1 MRGRIVDEVV
11 TSHNL
16 LVLNGRAARDGAG
29 AVTMVWRGAG
39 KSVLDLVVV
48 PVSLSADL
56 CVLQPWEGDMVHRA
70 VLTWLHLPGGGAGVA
85 GMRDPAVEGVRPPVL
100 RLTREQLREF
110 RTSDWVPLLQEV
122 RAQCAAGIS
131 SEALLARVEG
141 AVVARLTEVRGG
153 VGGCGGGVG
162 AGGLGGGG
170 VGGGVL
176 YGGGL
181 GGGGGGWGGGWGLGG
196 RGGAEGGAGRGVR
209 GAALGGAQGSG
220 GGNPTRERLRR
231 QVWFDDACVAAR
243 GHLRWLCR
251 LWGR

>member
-141 AVVARLTEVRGG
+141 AVVARLTAVR
-153 VGGCGGGVG
+153 GGVG

-196 RGGAEGGAGRGVR
+196 RGGAEGGAGRGLR

-243 GHLRWLCR
+243 GRLRWLCR

>member
-162 AGGLGGGG
+162 AGGLGGG
-170 VGGGVL
+170 
-176 YGGGL
+176 
-181 GGGGGGWGGGWGLGG
+181 WGLGG
-196 RGGAEGGAGRGVR
+196 RGGAEGGAGRGLR
-209 GAALGGAQGSG
+209 GAALGGARVSG

>member
-122 RAQCAAGIS
+122 RAQCAAGVS

-153 VGGCGGGVG
+153 VGRCGG
-162 AGGLGGGG
+162 GGGG
-170 VGGGVL
+170 VGR
-176 YGGGL
+176 
-181 GGGGGGWGGGWGLGG
+181 GGGGGGPGWGRGGGGCFVRGGARRGWGGVGGGLGTGGAWGG
-196 RGGAEGGAGRGVR
+196 RGGRWEGLAGGRPW
-209 GAALGGAQGSG
+209 GGPG
-220 GGNPTRERLRR
+220 
-231 QVWFDDACVAAR
+231 F
-243 GHLRWLCR
+243 
-251 LWGR
+251 WGWEPHA

>member
-141 AVVARLTEVRGG
+141 AVVARLTAVRGG
-153 VGGCGGGVG
+153 GGGCGGGE
-162 AGGLGGGG
+162 GG
-170 VGGGVL
+170 
-176 YGGGL
+176 GGGL
-181 GGGGGGWGGGWGLGG
+181 GGGGMNK
-196 RGGAEGGAGRGVR
+196 AGQHR
-209 GAALGGAQGSG
+209 
-220 GGNPTRERLRR
+220 
-231 QVWFDDACVAAR
+231 WFC
-243 GHLRWLCR
+243 H
-251 LWGR
+251 

>member
-122 RAQCAAGIS
+122 RAQCAAGVS

-153 VGGCGGGVG
+153 GGCFVRGGARRGW
-162 AGGLGGGG
+162 GG
-170 VGGGVL
+170 VGGGL
-176 YGGGL
+176 GTGGA
-181 GGGGGGWGGGWGLGG
+181 WGG
-196 RGGAEGGAGRGVR
+196 RGGRWEGLAGGRPW
-209 GAALGGAQGSG
+209 GGPG
-220 GGNPTRERLRR
+220 
-231 QVWFDDACVAAR
+231 F
-243 GHLRWLCR
+243 
-251 LWGR
+251 WGWEPHA

>member
-153 VGGCGGGVG
+153 VGG
-162 AGGLGGGG
+162 GGGG
-170 VGGGVL
+170 VGDWGGV
-176 YGGGL
+176 GGP
-181 GGGGGGWGGGWGLGG
+181 
-196 RGGAEGGAGRGVR
+196 RG
-209 GAALGGAQGSG
+209 ALGGACRGPPLGGPRVLGVGTPRVSACGVRFGLMMPVLRREGIFGGCAACG
-220 GGNPTRERLRR
+220 GGSHRLCGMSARPTGSCSAGPGLSGYRI
-231 QVWFDDACVAAR
+231 
-243 GHLRWLCR
+243 
-251 LWGR
+251 